1 MPTGILRTVTALQ
14 ALRNGNILNN
24 MKFLE
29 AKKAQHQVFL
39 QLLILTLIHSEHWKF
54 NRDQQKPKAVRLE
67 M

>member
-1 MPTGILRTVTALQ
+1 
-14 ALRNGNILNN
+14 